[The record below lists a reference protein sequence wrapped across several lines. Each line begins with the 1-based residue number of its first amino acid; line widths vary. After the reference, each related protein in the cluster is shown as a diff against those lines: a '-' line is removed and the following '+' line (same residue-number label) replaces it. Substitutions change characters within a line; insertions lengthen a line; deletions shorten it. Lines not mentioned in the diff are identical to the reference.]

1 MAAIRITVEA
11 CKNWEKNGKIEFI
24 KFCKGIASISALEA
38 SDISYR
44 RALYDLF
51 ISVVR
56 GHMKPDYAIS
66 TITEIVDFHK
76 DLPSLLAGILS
87 VIDVESSCSDDKQ
100 QRDRFLLL
108 VSGMVGIIPDSI
120 LKERLDQE
128 TLECVGLIQSK
139 QLFQQKYVKTK
150 TKLYYKQQKFNLLRE
165 ESEGYAK
172 LMSELNQDLSESISF
187 SQVLESIKSLIG
199 CFDLDPNRVL
209 DILLESFEC
218 RPEYEHFYI
227 SLFRAYMSEQKTLC
241 HVLGFKFHFYQ
252 SAAED
257 TPVSLYQVAALLLKH
272 GLIELEDLYSHL
284 CPVDSSIIEY
294 HQRELLEAKQLARK
308 LNVVCVSDKA
318 NENKDKENDNE
329 TKINLQDSNQKLG
342 LCKALLKVGD
352 WQHAKAIMDRLPEFF
367 VTSHPAT
374 AQAMCAL
381 IHSLI
386 EPIYR
391 ENTGFPP
398 AVLKKKATSNDDHL
412 EKVQSFLQ
420 LHSQIF
426 PMMCYLGPHASYD
439 VILLVKFI
447 RIGKSFMLKRQDNA
461 IEPEDEIA
469 FYGFLTILDEV
480 LLPSLTLLPCN
491 CCLSEE
497 LWSLLKLF
505 PYELRY
511 RLYGHWKN
519 ETYSV
524 HARMIHAKVSCLERA
539 KYIMKRLSKENVKP
553 SGRQLGKLSHSNP
566 GVLFEYVLSQIQKY
580 DNFIVPVVDS
590 LKFLT
595 SLSYDV
601 LAYSIVEAVAN
612 PDRERL
618 KHDDTNISLWLQS
631 LASFAG
637 YICRKYPVELAGLMQ
652 YVANQL
658 KAGKSFDLLLLREI
672 VQKMAGI
679 EISEEITDDQLE
691 AMSGG
696 ELLRQEGGYFAQVR
710 NTKKSSTRLK
720 DALLEHGLALS
731 LCLLMAQQRDGVV
744 YKEGN
749 ERHLKL
755 TGKLYDQCQDTLVQF
770 GSFLSMQL
778 STEEFIKRL
787 PPINELIGTYHVPHD
802 AAFFLSRPLYSYAV
816 NTKFEEL
823 KKTDKSN
830 KPLSS
835 QQKTQKYV
843 EASAIVMEP
852 VIELIRPLYPA
863 KVWDDL
869 STHFYM
875 TFWALSMYDLHVP
888 HAAYDKQTQQLK
900 AQIAAIDEND
910 LPQSKKKKDKER
922 CTSLIDKL
930 NDEEKRQS
938 DHVQRVMARLKHEK
952 DSWFLCRS
960 TKNEMITQFLQLCIF
975 PRCCLTA
982 SDALYCAKF
991 IYILHEQKT
1000 PNFSTLICCDR
1011 IFCDITYTVT
1021 SCTENEAHRYGRF
1034 LCAALE
1040 TIMKWHNDGA
1050 TYEKECANY
1059 PGFVTVFRKG
1069 TDSINKADQLDYENY
1084 RHVCHK
1090 WHFRITKAM
1099 VACLESGNYI
1109 QIRNSLIILTKIL
1122 PYYPRIMQFGQA
1134 LERRVNRIRQ
1144 EEKEKRPD
1152 IYALAMGYS
1161 GQLKNKKSMWVP
1173 EHDFHF
1179 KDKETPKNQTKTTSH
1194 SSRHAVSSFSGDQL
1208 MKKAA
1213 DAKARDGKESKDLK
1227 KEKTEKKLE
1236 KRDSSL
1242 EGRTK
1247 SVPATDMKKN
1257 DIEKKPIASTMKEDK
1272 ANTKDHGLS
1281 KEKSPEKN
1289 SDKEN
1294 RHKEEKRHSKS
1305 HDEKLV
1311 AKEKLAGTKEK
1322 TASKEKSEEK
1332 KLRKQEKEEEK
1343 YEEKLKKDNH
1353 HHHKDKEMS
1362 SSSVGSSSSSSSN
1375 SSRHSEKV
1383 SAVIAAAGVSYNQY
1397 RRSAEPSPKHPE
1409 ERDVKRRKLESSSST
1424 STKSPSSEK
1433 EREYYEEKKKEKKRD
1448 ISSDRS
1454 SIEIKK
1460 KKGNSKLNGESTES
1474 RLSSG
1479 SSGKE
1484 ERRSKE
1490 KQFSKHDSLEKE
1502 KSKRE
1507 SRGEEE
1513 YREKVKDKEKERM
1526 RRAEK
1531 EKLSSKKLKK

>member
-1 MAAIRITVEA
+1 MAAIRVTVEA

-24 KFCKGIASISALEA
+24 KFCKGISNVSSLET
-38 SDISYR
+38 SDLPFHK
-44 RALYDLF
+44 ALYDLF

-56 GHMKPDYAIS
+56 GHMKPDHAVS

-76 DLPSLLAGILS
+76 ELPSLLASILS
-87 VIDVESSCSDDKQ
+87 IIDVESSCSDDKQ

-108 VSGMVGIIPDSI
+108 VSGMVGIVPDCV

-172 LMSELNQDLSESISF
+172 LMSELNQDLSDGIGYL
-187 SQVLESIKSLIG
+187 QVLETIKSLIG

-218 RPEYEHFYI
+218 RPENEQFFI
-227 SLFRAYMSEQKTLC
+227 ALFTLYMSEQKTLC

-257 TPVSLYQVAALLLKH
+257 SPDSLYKVAALLLKH
-272 GLIELEDLYSHL
+272 NLIELDDLYPHL
-284 CPVDSSIIEY
+284 CPADTSIIEY
-294 HQRELLEAKQLARK
+294 HQRILLEAKQLARK
-308 LNVVCVSDKA
+308 LSIVCVSDKA
-318 NENKDKENDNE
+318 NEKDKENDNDA
-329 TKINLQDSNQKLG
+329 KINLQDSNQKLG
-342 LCKALLKVGD
+342 LCKALLSVGD
-352 WQHAKAIMDRLPEFF
+352 WLHAKAIMDRLPDYFA
-367 VTSHPAT
+367 TSHKPT
-374 AQAMCAL
+374 AQALCAL

-391 ENTGFPP
+391 ENTGFPA
-398 AVLKKKATSNDDHL
+398 AVLKRKSKDKIQNL
-412 EKVQSFLQ
+412 ERAGSFLK
-420 LHSQIF
+420 LHEDVF
-426 PMMCYLGPHASYD
+426 PMLTYLGPHASYD

-447 RIGKSFMLKRQDNA
+447 RIGKSFMIKRQERK
-461 IEPEDEIA
+461 IKPEDDVT

-497 LWSLLKLF
+497 LWSFLKLF

-519 ETYSV
+519 ETYTL
-524 HARMIHAKVSCLERA
+524 HAKMIHAKVNCLERA

-590 LKFLT
+590 LKYLT

-601 LAYSIVEAVAN
+601 LAYSVVEAVAN

-637 YICRKYPVELAGLMQ
+637 SVCRKYPVELAGLMQ

-720 DALLEHGLALS
+720 DALLEHDLALS
-731 LCLLMAQQRDGVV
+731 LCLLMAQQRDGVI

-787 PPINELIGTYHVPHD
+787 PPINELIGVYHVPQD
-802 AAFFLSRPLYSYAV
+802 AAFFLCRPLYSYRV

-823 KKTDKSN
+823 KKAEKSS
-830 KPLSS
+830 KQFSS

-843 EASAIVMEP
+843 EASSLVMEP

-869 STHFYM
+869 STPFYF
-875 TFWALSMYDLHVP
+875 TFWALCMYDLHVP
-888 HAAYDKQTQQLK
+888 RTAYEKQIQQLK
-900 AQIAAIDEND
+900 AQIVAIDEND

-922 CTSLIDKL
+922 CTSLIEKL
-930 NDEEKRQS
+930 MDEEKKQS
-938 DHVQRVMARLKHEK
+938 DHVQRVMARLKHDK

-1040 TIMKWHNDGA
+1040 TILKWHSDKV

-1059 PGFVTVFRKG
+1059 PGFVSVIRKG
-1069 TDSINKADQLDYENY
+1069 SDNINKADQLDYENY

-1099 VACLESGNYI
+1099 VACLESRNYI

-1173 EHDFHF
+1173 EHEFHI
-1179 KDKETPKNQTKTTSH
+1179 KNKEAPKNQTKSTSH
-1194 SSRHAVSSFSGDQL
+1194 SSKHDISRKS
-1208 MKKAA
+1208 MENKT
-1213 DAKARDGKESKDLK
+1213 RDGKEIKEIKKEKNDKKVDKIEPVVEGRSKPNLAADLK
-1227 KEKTEKKLE
+1227 K
-1236 KRDSSL
+1236 
-1242 EGRTK
+1242 
-1247 SVPATDMKKN
+1247 N
-1257 DIEKKPIASTMKEDK
+1257 DFDKKPSVSALKEERNPLK
-1272 ANTKDHGLS
+1272 ERGTS
-1281 KEKSPEKN
+1281 KERSPEKN

-1305 HDEKLV
+1305 HEEKIV
-1311 AKEKLAGTKEK
+1311 TKERLSGSKEK
-1322 TASKEKSEEK
+1322 TTSKEKSEEK
-1332 KLRKQEKEEEK
+1332 KLRKQEKDDEK
-1343 YEEKLKKDNH
+1343 YEEKKIKESYYKEKDIG
-1353 HHHKDKEMS
+1353 S
-1362 SSSVGSSSSSSSN
+1362 SGSSSSSRYN
-1375 SSRHSEKV
+1375 EKPSTMV
-1383 SAVIAAAGVSYNQY
+1383 ASGGGSCNQH
-1397 RRSAEPSPKHPE
+1397 RRSAETSPKHADDRE
-1409 ERDVKRRKLESSSST
+1409 AKRRKLESASST

-1454 SIEIKK
+1454 SVEVKK
-1460 KKGNSKLNGESTES
+1460 RKGNSKLNGESVELQ
-1474 RLSSG
+1474 LSS
-1479 SSGKE
+1479 SSMSKE
-1484 ERRSKE
+1484 EHRRQE
-1490 KQFSKHDSLEKE
+1490 KQFSKHDSSEKE
-1502 KSKRE
+1502 RSKRE
-1507 SRGEEE
+1507 SRSGEDE
-1513 YREKVKDKEKERM
+1513 YREKVKDKEKERVK
-1526 RRAEK
+1526 RADK
-1531 EKLSSKKLKK
+1531 EKVSSKKLKK